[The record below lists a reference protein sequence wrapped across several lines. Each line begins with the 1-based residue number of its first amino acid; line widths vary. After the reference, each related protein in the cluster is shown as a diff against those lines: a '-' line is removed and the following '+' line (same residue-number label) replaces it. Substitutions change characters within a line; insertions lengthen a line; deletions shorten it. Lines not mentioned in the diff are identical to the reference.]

1 MLPLSLPEPPP
12 LLRTASNNTE
22 MAALA
27 SLPAELRQR
36 QEQHV
41 VLLRGRRQVLVLD
54 NGHLRMAFPAA
65 VGMPGWDTPI
75 GGFQVMEKID
85 NPVWVHP
92 VTGERVEEQG
102 PDNPLG
108 SHWIGFHHDCRGRD
122 GHDGDRWITIE
133 GCTTIGFHGTPHR
146 WTVGR
151 PVSHGCVRLYNE
163 DVDRLY
169 RHVRLGTRV
178 TVLP

>member
-1 MLPLSLPEPPP
+1 
-12 LLRTASNNTE
+12 

-41 VLLRGRRQVLVLD
+41 VLLPGRRQVLVLD

-122 GHDGDRWITIE
+122 GYDGDRWITIE
-133 GCTTIGFHGTPHR
+133 GAPPLAFTAHPTA
-146 WTVGR
+146 GR
-151 PVSHGCVRLYNE
+151 SVAPSPMAASALQRGCRPSLSPRATGHACDCSSLN
-163 DVDRLY
+163 R
-169 RHVRLGTRV
+169 RFGIS
-178 TVLP
+178 P

>member
-41 VLLRGRRQVLVLD
+41 VLLRGRRQVLILD
-54 NGHLRMAFPAA
+54 NGHLRKAFPAA

-122 GHDGDRWITIE
+122 GQDGDRWITID

>member
-1 MLPLSLPEPPP
+1 
-12 LLRTASNNTE
+12 

-85 NPVWVHP
+85 NPVCVHP
-92 VTGERVEEQG
+92 VTGERVEEQVRTI
-102 PDNPLG
+102 P
-108 SHWIGFHHDCRGRD
+108 WVAIGLVF
-122 GHDGDRWITIE
+122 
-133 GCTTIGFHGTPHR
+133 TT
-146 WTVGR
+146 TVGGAMAMTATAGSR
-151 PVSHGCVRLYNE
+151 STGAPPLAFTALPTAGRSGAPSPMAAS
-163 DVDRLY
+163 
-169 RHVRLGTRV
+169 GFTTRMS
-178 TVLP
+178 TVFTATCDWARV